1 MGQSPSPLDK
11 SSGQMKAIFMDEQ
24 FIAMIKGQEA
34 GDKAADVCPLSGN
47 HSEANFS
54 ATNVRKGPLADTG
67 SHRPNGSFVRTPTFE
82 LI

>member
-54 ATNVRKGPLADTG
+54 ATNVRKGPEVTAV
-67 SHRPNGSFVRTPTFE
+67 S
-82 LI
+82 